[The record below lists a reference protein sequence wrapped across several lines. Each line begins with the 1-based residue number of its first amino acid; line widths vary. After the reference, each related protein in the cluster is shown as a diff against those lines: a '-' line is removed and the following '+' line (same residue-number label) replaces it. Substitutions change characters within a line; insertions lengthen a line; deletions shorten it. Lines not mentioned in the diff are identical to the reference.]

1 MQFRLLATI
10 GLLFFIVSCGS
21 NKKTNAVAEVSKIS
35 KSSLY
40 KKHEKQSFQNSDIQ
54 TLRIDAK
61 LAYKAKKSSQKVGL
75 KMRIAKGEKIWMSGD
90 FLGISVAKVLIKKDS
105 VFYYNK
111 FDKTY
116 FKGSFDFI
124 KQIVGA
130 DVNFETLERLLLGD
144 LIIYNKKFKYYDLEI
159 IENAYFL
166 TDSKDSKY
174 TKKASIY
181 PLIFK
186 TKYQS
191 IESNLTQSI
200 FEAFYKNHQEIDN
213 FLFPKK
219 VEFRGNNS
227 GNTSVIS
234 MDYQK
239 IYVNPKLGFPFKIP
253 SSCNKEIKLKPK
265 S

>member
-1 MQFRLLATI
+1 MQFRLLATV

-21 NKKTNAVAEVSKIS
+21 NKTTNAATEVSKIS

-54 TLRIDAK
+54 TLKIDAK
-61 LAYKAKKSSQKVGL
+61 LSYQSEKTSQKVGL
-75 KMRIAKGEKIWMSGD
+75 KMRISKGEKIWMTGE
-90 FLGISVAKVLIKKDS
+90 FLGIPVAKVLIEKDS

-116 FKGSFDFI
+116 FKGSFGLI
-124 KQIVGA
+124 KQILGA
-130 DVNFETLERLLLGD
+130 DVNFETLEHLLLGD
-144 LIIYNKKFKYYDLEI
+144 LILYNKKFKYYDLEI
-159 IENAYFL
+159 KDNAYFL
-166 TDSKDSKY
+166 TDSQDNLY

-191 IESNLTQSI
+191 IESTVTQSL
-200 FEAFYKNHQEIDN
+200 FEAFYKRHQEVAS

-219 VEFRGNNS
+219 LEFKGNNK
-227 GNTSVIS
+227 GKTSVIS
-234 MDYQK
+234 LDYQK
-239 IYVNPKLGFPFKIP
+239 IYVNPRLSFPFKIP
-253 SSCNKEIKLKPK
+253 SSCNKQIVLKPK

>member
-21 NKKTNAVAEVSKIS
+21 NKVKNATEISKIS

-40 KKHEKQSFQNSDIQ
+40 KKHQNQSFQNSDF
-54 TLRIDAK
+54 TTVKIDAK
-61 LAYKAKKSSQKVGL
+61 LSYKSDKASQKAGL
-75 KMRIAKGEKIWMSGD
+75 KLRIAKGEKIWMSGD
-90 FLGISVAKVLIKKDS
+90 FLGISIAKLLIEKDS

-111 FDKTY
+111 YDKTY

-124 KQIVGA
+124 KQIIGA
-130 DVNFETLERLLLGD
+130 NVTYETLEQLLLGD
-144 LIIYNKKFKYYDLEI
+144 LIIQNKKFRNYDLEI
-159 IENAYFL
+159 KDNAYFL
-166 TDSKDSKY
+166 TDTKDELY

-191 IESNLTQSI
+191 IENKATQSL
-200 FEAFYKNHQEIDN
+200 FQAFYKNHQALDS

-219 VEFRGNNS
+219 VEFKGNNK
-227 GNTSVIS
+227 GKTSLIS
-234 MDYQK
+234 ISYDK
-239 IYVNPKLGFPFKIP
+239 ISVNQELRFPFKIP
-253 SSCNKEIKLKPK
+253 SSCNKQIVLN
-265 S
+265 SQN